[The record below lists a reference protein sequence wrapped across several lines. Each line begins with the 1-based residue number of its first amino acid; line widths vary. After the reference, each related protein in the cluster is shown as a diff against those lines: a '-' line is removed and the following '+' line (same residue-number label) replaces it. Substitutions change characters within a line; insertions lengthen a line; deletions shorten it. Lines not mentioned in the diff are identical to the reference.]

1 MPQVSVII
9 PVHNGEAR
17 LRQNLGSITGQTL
30 RDIEIIVVDDAST
43 DATAAIIKEFM
54 AADSRISCVDGPG
67 IGSASAARNVGL
79 DHATGDYLAILDA
92 DDFFAP
98 TLLEKLYT
106 RACEDDAD
114 VVITKFRTVDQDT
127 GEVTLADWAVRVPDL
142 PPTLPFSAEDMGDHL
157 FLAVNPAAW
166 NKLFRAEFV
175 RRSGV
180 RFQNLKRADDLFF
193 TYMALALAQRISIVD
208 GYLIDYYVGNANSLE
223 GSLHQSPTDFVGA
236 LDLLRSGL
244 QEAGL
249 LERCERA
256 FVNVAAEVCLRNL
269 NKVKTAAAF
278 VEIHRALQS
287 SVYRRLGI
295 EGREPDYFL
304 RQYLA
309 VQVEMTS
316 KSSSEELLFSWLQEA
331 EKATALS
338 EKLREAALRAN
349 AARSAGLPSPA
360 EMEAAEPA
368 AHDPAAPDVSVI
380 IPVYNTDEY
389 LTSCIG
395 SVLAQTGV
403 DLEVICVDDG
413 STDLSGAVLDQLA
426 AGDTRI
432 TVIHQANLGQ
442 SVARN
447 RGIDAA
453 KGRYLCFVDS
463 DDWWQEDSLA
473 ELVEWADNE
482 RLDLVL
488 FDASTVREPGVTDE
502 TWESFRTYYERSAY
516 VGVRSGPE
524 LLGAMRARSEYVVS
538 PCLYLIRADRL
549 HRSGL
554 RFYPGIVH
562 EDNLFTFEL
571 MLGAGRAGHSQ
582 TRLYSRR
589 LRPGSTMTAGSQLAS
604 AQGYLISYLE
614 MVRLAGRTMY
624 PQATTSAVAKI
635 MFSTLKG
642 VYSSYAALDTEGVR
656 RLEEVDPSPEAQALL
671 LLLKHWRS
679 LARSKGRSG
688 RPSKPPADAPPSTT
702 GAVADGT
709 PAKRTPAPVR
719 PRSILER
726 GTARVR
732 RIARQIV
739 RGWQRS

>member
-1 MPQVSVII
+1 MSGRVYLSPPDVGDLERRYLLAALDSGWIAPLGPQVDAFEEELAAYCGRRHCVALSSGTAALHLGLLILGVGPGDVVVTSSMTFAATANAVVYTGAE
-9 PVHNGEAR
+9 PVF
-17 LRQNLGSITGQTL
+17 
-30 RDIEIIVVDDAST
+30 VDADASGNMNP
-43 DATAAIIKEFM
+43 DLLENALDELEREGRRAKVVLPVDLLGKVVEH
-54 AADSRISCVDGPG
+54 SRIDPL
-67 IGSASAARNVGL
+67 AA
-79 DHATGDYLAILDA
+79 
-92 DDFFAP
+92 
-98 TLLEKLYT
+98 
-106 RACEDDAD
+106 
-114 VVITKFRTVDQDT
+114 KF
-127 GEVTLADWAVRVPDL
+127 GAEVLSD
-142 PPTLPFSAEDMGDHL
+142 SAESLGAT
-157 FLAVNPAAW
+157 FSGRPAPAYGRVSAVSFN
-166 NKLFRAEFV
+166 
-175 RRSGV
+175 
-180 RFQNLKRADDLFF
+180 
-193 TYMALALAQRISIVD
+193 
-208 GYLIDYYVGNANSLE
+208 GN
-223 GSLHQSPTDFVGA
+223 
-236 LDLLRSGL
+236 
-244 QEAGL
+244 
-249 LERCERA
+249 
-256 FVNVAAEVCLRNL
+256 RNL

-582 TRLYSRR
+582 NRLYSRR

-688 RPSKPPADAPPSTT
+688 RPSKPPADAPPSATA
-702 GAVADGT
+702 AVADGT
-709 PAKRTPAPVR
+709 PAKRTSAPVR